1 MSNNSLQN
9 VDNYKVDYD
18 SSITEIFAKYV
29 GLINI
34 YIQQCVESVFIK
46 NIDYFK
52 YIIYKG
58 LETINHVFNIL
69 LLYTKN
75 LSLTTHYTQQS
86 IYYYIE
92 FIGQIGDDNH
102 SFLQLNSKDATLF
115 VYKKSI
121 FEIDASFRKNFAS
134 PNIKGSIT
142 NNVEL
147 LLKIYSNYFY
157 SLINECKLISGE
169 NIHLL
174 TYYNEHSNKFSQNLL
189 NLAINKDSIM
199 YYSLLTTIDTFIDNI
214 NINNKKSINYVE
226 QFVKK
231 IKKYPIS
238 FDKLKAKFYN
248 KNNDIKLTNLSYIKY
263 VNWLF
268 I

>member
-121 FEIDASFRKNFAS
+121 LKLM
-134 PNIKGSIT
+134 
-142 NNVEL
+142 L
-147 LLKIYSNYFY
+147 LLERI
-157 SLINECKLISGE
+157 LH
-169 NIHLL
+169 HL
-174 TYYNEHSNKFSQNLL
+174 T
-189 NLAINKDSIM
+189 
-199 YYSLLTTIDTFIDNI
+199 
-214 NINNKKSINYVE
+214 
-226 QFVKK
+226 
-231 IKKYPIS
+231 
-238 FDKLKAKFYN
+238 
-248 KNNDIKLTNLSYIKY
+248 
-263 VNWLF
+263 
-268 I
+268 